1 MSFDLDT
8 YITDVRNAYRARN
21 GALLYLAEFAGRSL
35 AESEA
40 QLHAAEST
48 LRHIRGAGQPITP
61 ALDTPSADV
70 AEAVEIA
77 HLITDDYDALHR
89 AFVHVTRIADLQHQ
103 HPDGAGAQPWC
114 PVCHI
119 LAHIP
124 ARIVA
129 AARANQQGVQQ

>member
-1 MSFDLDT
+1 MSFDLVS
-8 YITDVRNAYRARN
+8 YITDVRNAYRTRN

-35 AESEA
+35 AEPEA

-48 LRHIRGAGQPITP
+48 LRHLRGDGQPITS

-77 HLITDDYDALHR
+77 HLVADDYDALHS
-89 AFVHVTRIADLQHQ
+89 AFVTVARVADAQHE
-103 HPDGAGAQPWC
+103 HADGAGAQPWC
-114 PVCHI
+114 PVCTI

-124 ARIVA
+124 ARIVQS
-129 AARANQQGVQQ
+129 ARANQGAQQ